1 MVKLP
6 AASGF
11 SLWLST
17 TIEPFAV
24 ANCAPSQRSA
34 GQVVVTAVEIASRL
48 NQYGAQVSA
57 GGIVPLAW
65 IVIVFPTTA
74 SAEGRRLRPKPSAS
88 AGAAGA
94 LSAIAAPAAS
104 AAVIRVGRFT
114 VSSLLVQTW
123 AQRRGR
129 RLTGSYRDSQYASA
143 SASMTASRV

>member
-17 TIEPFAV
+17 TIEPLAV
-24 ANCAPSQRSA
+24 ANCAPTQRSL

-65 IVIVFPTTA
+65 IVIVLPTTA
-74 SAEGRRLRPKPSAS
+74 SDEGRRLRPKPSA
-88 AGAAGA
+88 
-94 LSAIAAPAAS
+94 AS
-104 AAVIRVGRFT
+104 AALIRVGRFT
-114 VSSLLVQTW
+114 VSSSLVQTW